1 MSLENIKNIIVW
13 FVVVESAGGEHGTSI
28 EVIKIR
34 GDNTQLGPLPPL
46 SVL

>member
-1 MSLENIKNIIVW
+1 MIIW

-46 SVL
+46 SAL